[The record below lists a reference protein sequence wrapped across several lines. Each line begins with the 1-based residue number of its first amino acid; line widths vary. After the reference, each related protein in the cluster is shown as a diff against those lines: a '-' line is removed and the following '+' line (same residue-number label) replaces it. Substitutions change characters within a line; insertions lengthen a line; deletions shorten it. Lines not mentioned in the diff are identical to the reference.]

1 MLVDRCKKLEET
13 ARGLLEELKKE
24 KKAREKLQADMN
36 TMIRGAYGNMAFLR
50 YYVDEKLEFSRITF
64 EDKIEGALDR
74 AADALN
80 EVNTVKQRVSDLDEV
95 CIRLEERLDSGRVIS
110 RSLTPV
116 LEEKIRQQTLPTLPA
131 ITNLPLRSRSQEH
144 HSESWD
150 ARIIVVPKKTQRWA
164 FAPDTKAFKRCQS
177 RGLHQDLHFQDKDCG
192 SFNKTVESALHTIFK
207 NRPWMPLQC
216 LNSADM
222 SLGQLHLDQRNPSL
236 WTYAFLESQCMAN
249 DKEQGDVIYVALMHE
264 ELGWPDI
271 YHLPPLFGFNDNTIW
286 EQDEE
291 LDGKVLNARMDFKMD
306 LDPTRVRN
314 LETDSM
320 YEYSPPPYSQRTQSE
335 HRIPSALGI
344 LADAASQDDRRT
356 PRTPSI
362 SERSQYSGFSDHSR
376 HFAPSIS
383 DRSTLSGRSIE
394 GTIYEEDEETSQG
407 HRNKRPKHLEFRPP
421 HPGSMPSSPPAAP
434 GSQKIYYSGRA
445 KRKIDPAKQK
455 EKEPLN
461 WGVSDMKFSNPMK
474 GILHRKHTGEKD
486 EQHADGTKS
495 DSASAHSWH
504 EAAHIADEAPWAPC
518 DILIDS
524 YGLYFLPACGNDTRY
539 SALLQGQEPSAHI
552 FLASFYEW
560 FKSPMFLFIRVA
572 ATAPDNC
579 TADLSKSISYLLS
592 SVIIDT
598 PQILNHRSR

>member
-1 MLVDRCKKLEET
+1 MFNNSTPSSKPLVHLSRPASTSNEAAPHLPRGECRYILPANAEGSRERCSCASFNINEVIPGSQCQCGHQAWHHVQTPAGDFVPVEDHVALVDRCKKLEET
-13 ARGLLEELKKE
+13 ARGLLDELKKE

-80 EVNTVKQRVSDLDEV
+80 EVDRVRSRVVDLDEV
-95 CIRLEERLDSGRVIS
+95 CIRLEERLDSGRPIS

-116 LEEKIRQQTLPTLPA
+116 LEEKIKQTQLPLA
-131 ITNLPLRSRSQEH
+131 SLPLRSRSQDH
-144 HSESWD
+144 QSESWD

-164 FAPDTKAFKRCQS
+164 FSIDSNAFKRCQS
-177 RGLHQDLHFQDKDCG
+177 RGFHQDLHFETKGSG
-192 SFNKTVESALHTIFK
+192 SFTKTVEAAFNSIFK

-216 LNSADM
+216 LNSGDM

-264 ELGWPDI
+264 EIGWPDVFN
-271 YHLPPLFGFNDNTIW
+271 LPALFGYNDNSCW
-286 EQDEE
+286 EPDEE
-291 LDGKVLNARMDFKMD
+291 LDGKVINAHMDFKMD

-320 YEYSPPPYSQRTQSE
+320 YEYSPPPYSQRTSSE
-335 HRIPSALGI
+335 HRIPSALGT
-344 LADAASQDDRRT
+344 LADAALADQSRT

-362 SERSQYSGFSDHSR
+362 SDRSQYSGFSDNSR

-394 GTIYEEDEETSQG
+394 GTIYEEDEESSQG
-407 HRNKRPKHLEFRPP
+407 HRDKRPKHGALRQQPQP
-421 HPGSMPSSPPAAP
+421 NMPSSPPATNSA
-434 GSQKIYYSGRA
+434 KMYYSGRA
-445 KRKIDPAKQK
+445 KRKIDPAKQ
-455 EKEPLN
+455 KEPLN

-474 GILHRKHTGEKD
+474 GILHRKHTGDGKD
-486 EQHADGTKS
+486 DAVSSDPPKA
-495 DSASAHSWH
+495 DSAS
-504 EAAHIADEAPWAPC
+504 
-518 DILIDS
+518 
-524 YGLYFLPACGNDTRY
+524 
-539 SALLQGQEPSAHI
+539 
-552 FLASFYEW
+552 
-560 FKSPMFLFIRVA
+560 
-572 ATAPDNC
+572 
-579 TADLSKSISYLLS
+579 
-592 SVIIDT
+592 
-598 PQILNHRSR
+598 